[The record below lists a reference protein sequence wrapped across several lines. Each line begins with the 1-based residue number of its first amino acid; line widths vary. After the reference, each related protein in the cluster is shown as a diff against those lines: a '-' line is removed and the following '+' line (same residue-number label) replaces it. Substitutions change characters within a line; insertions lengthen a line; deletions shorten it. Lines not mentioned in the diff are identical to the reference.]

1 MLAPLLLLL
10 LAVPL
15 WQAAELR
22 LGLRGS
28 PRGTV
33 SPAFLS
39 LTLDASLAREPRFIT
54 LLSNPK
60 LHTLARGLSPGFL
73 RFGGTSTD
81 FLIFDPHKDSTLEEK
96 ILSELQAEEGACGA
110 QPGFAAV
117 QELLLAQWPGQEKL
131 LLTEHSRKKHKNT
144 TITGHTLDILH
155 GFANCS
161 GFHLVF
167 GLNALL
173 RRHGREW
180 DSSNAGQLLGYC
192 ARRGYNLS
200 WELGNEP
207 NSFKK
212 KSGIYIDGSQLGRD
226 FIHLRR
232 LLSQHPLYR
241 HAKLYGPD
249 VGQPRKHTQ
258 RLLRSFLKSGGKV
271 IDSVTW
277 HHYYVDG
284 RSATREDFL
293 SPAVL
298 DTFATAVRDVLE
310 IVAATVPGKKVWLG
324 ETSSAYGGGAP
335 QLSNTYL
342 AGFMWLDKLGLA
354 ARQGIDVVMRQVFF
368 GAGSYHLV
376 DASFEP
382 LPDYWLSLLYKRLVG
397 TRVLEASVAGADAR
411 RLRVYLHCTNPQH
424 PKYREG
430 DVTLFALNLYNVS
443 QSLQLPKQLWSKQ
456 VDQYLLLPHG
466 KESILSRARDTTGE
480 PGCNVARV
488 PRQEGAAERPPAADG
503 GQGNAAHAPRGC
515 PGPRQRA
522 WPARLLLWL
531 LRDQERQGNRVHL
544 SAQGAQDLSGRSV
557 RCHTSF
563 LGWEAAVTRW
573 SCGPTFS
580 KASALLCLLAHSE
593 VLLNI
598 VSTLRA
604 QQAENTHTVF
614 PFLSSKRTL
623 PAPRGL
629 RAKGWLV
636 FPEKAVHLPADGCT
650 SGGVIKSA
658 P

>member
-1 MLAPLLLLL
+1 MLAPPLLLLLLLL

-15 WQAAELR
+15 RQAAELR

-39 LTLDASLAREPRFIT
+39 LTLDASLAREPRFVT

-60 LHTLARGLSPGFL
+60 LRTLARGLSPGFL

-81 FLIFDPHKDSTLEEK
+81 FLIFDPHKDSTLEEE
-96 ILSELQAEEGACGA
+96 ILSGLQAEEGACGA

-117 QELLLAQWPGQEKL
+117 QELLLAQWPSQEKL
-131 LLTEHSRKKHKNT
+131 LLTEHSQKKHKNT

-212 KSGIYIDGSQLGRD
+212 KSGIYIDGFQLGRD

-258 RLLRSFLKSGGKV
+258 HLLRSFLKSGGKV

-277 HHYYVDG
+277 HHYYVNG

-397 TRVLEASVAGADAR
+397 SRVLEVSVAGADAR
-411 RLRVYLHCTNPQH
+411 RLRVYLHCTNPRH

-443 QSLQLPKQLWSKQ
+443 QNLQLPRQLWSKQ

-466 KESILSRARDTTGE
+466 RESILSR
-480 PGCNVARV
+480 RV
-488 PRQEGAAERPPAADG
+488 QLNG
-503 GQGNAAHAPRGC
+503 
-515 PGPRQRA
+515 
-522 WPARLLLWL
+522 RLLQMVDEETLPTL
-531 LRDQERQGNRVHL
+531 H
-544 SAQGAQDLSGRSV
+544 
-557 RCHTSF
+557 
-563 LGWEAAVTRW
+563 EAALAP
-573 SCGPTFS
+573 G
-580 KASALLCLLAHSE
+580 SALG
-593 VLLNI
+593 
-598 VSTLRA
+598 
-604 QQAENTHTVF
+604 
-614 PFLSSKRTL
+614 L
-623 PAPRGL
+623 PAFSYGFYVIRK
-629 RAKGWLV
+629 AK
-636 FPEKAVHLPADGCT
+636 AIAC
-650 SGGVIKSA
+650 I
-658 P
+658 

>member
-144 TITGHTLDILH
+144 TITGKVLMDLR
-155 GFANCS
+155 S
-161 GFHLVF
+161 GAYNRGGA
-167 GLNALL
+167 GLRPVVKGSWLPVPPPHRAHAGHPPWLRQLL
-173 RRHGREW
+173 RLPPGVRAQCPAAAAWPGVGQLQRW
-180 DSSNAGQLLGYC
+180 AAAGLLRPARLQPLLGAGQC
-192 ARRGYNLS
+192 
-200 WELGNEP
+200 
-207 NSFKK
+207 FKK

-293 SPAVL
+293 SPTVL

-443 QSLQLPKQLWSKQ
+443 QNLQLPKQLWSKR

-466 KESILSRARDTTGE
+466 KESILSR
-480 PGCNVARV
+480 RV
-488 PRQEGAAERPPAADG
+488 QLNG
-503 GQGNAAHAPRGC
+503 
-515 PGPRQRA
+515 
-522 WPARLLLWL
+522 RLLQMVDKETLPTL
-531 LRDQERQGNRVHL
+531 H
-544 SAQGAQDLSGRSV
+544 
-557 RCHTSF
+557 
-563 LGWEAAVTRW
+563 EAALAP
-573 SCGPTFS
+573 G
-580 KASALLCLLAHSE
+580 SALG
-593 VLLNI
+593 
-598 VSTLRA
+598 
-604 QQAENTHTVF
+604 
-614 PFLSSKRTL
+614 L
-623 PAPRGL
+623 PAFSYGFYVIRN
-629 RAKGWLV
+629 AK
-636 FPEKAVHLPADGCT
+636 AIAC
-650 SGGVIKSA
+650 I
-658 P
+658 